1 MKARISTENKPVKEK
16 PGRLCYR
23 VQLNAADCRH
33 QRPVRCMLDRDEDMI
48 ITGKRHPFATKY
60 RVLVATQSRLNISFG
75 FSYLSPEFRNWIVA
89 KGLKDRITV
98 LPHLKRLCFA
108 NCLFVDFG
116 QHGIGHLV
124 LRLIDKRSEI
134 REKRVSVGIGSP
146 DHGLPGQQFW
156 SGLVGSGLIKDV
168 TYSRLGVSLRPALL
182 SGDGQPLFGF
192 QWAITSV
199 V

>member
-1 MKARISTENKPVKEK
+1 M
-16 PGRLCYR
+16 
-23 VQLNAADCRH
+23 
-33 QRPVRCMLDRDEDMI
+33 
-48 ITGKRHPFATKY
+48 
-60 RVLVATQSRLNISFG
+60 
-75 FSYLSPEFRNWIVA
+75 A

-98 LPHLKRLCFA
+98 LPHFKRLRFA

-134 REKRVSVGIGSP
+134 REKRVSVGTGSP
-146 DHGLPGQQFW
+146 NHGLPVQQFW

-168 TYSRLGVSLRPALL
+168 SRLDVSLRSALL